1 MAEPAIKDAGTEAPT
16 QLPEPVGW
24 RILIGLVET
33 EEKTTGGIIKPDD
46 YRHVE
51 QVSSVVGLVLK
62 MGPLCYQDA
71 DKFGEAK
78 EPWCKKGDCV
88 LIPPFAGIRLVHKNG
103 QEFRLIN
110 DDTVQGVVDDP
121 RGWRRAV

>member
-1 MAEPAIKDAGTEAPT
+1 MGEAAVDAEQEAT
-16 QLPEPVGW
+16 KLPEPSGW
-24 RILIGLVET
+24 RILIGLIKT
-33 EEKTTGGIIKPDD
+33 DEKTAGGIIKPDD
-46 YRHVE
+46 YLHVE
-51 QVSSVVGLVLK
+51 NVSSVVGAVLK

-71 DKFGEAK
+71 DKFGAEMI
-78 EPWCKKGDCV
+78 PWCKLGDFV
-88 LIPPFAGIRLVHKNG
+88 LIPPFAGVRLVHKTG